1 MKRTIGTKEDH
12 IVTLTGGTF
21 GHTDSA
27 GLQHKGAVLL
37 DNQETYVKLD
47 DLNPADGREW
57 ENKFDYRYSSVSE
70 AIVSCLTRNIN
81 SDTFKSADYR
91 FAVFDND
98 GKQSTGTYSKNY
110 LNENEV
116 EWLLSTGYK
125 SGTNVSVELDE
136 YVQNVVDSPFATKFK
151 SMVKYFTDL
160 QVDEDLAKE
169 FIIQQSAFDTLTGN
183 TDRLMNPSNF
193 VVTYNVE
200 TKSSTPINIDYGR
213 CLQLDLWSDNAESNF
228 QIGSEYYAEDIKEFA
243 RTAISKNQS
252 LLSGLKTDEIKQVL
266 SEYQFEPFDINYDQ
280 VMFDLDDL
288 ATTIKSANLP
298 FEKFA
303 LVKIDTFKQMLDTHQ
318 DLWCDFGASVK
329 SLETIGMTYDKT

>member
-1 MKRTIGTKEDH
+1 MKRTIGTKENH
-12 IVTLTGGTF
+12 TVTLSGDTF
-21 GHTDSA
+21 GHTNSA

-81 SDTFKSADYR
+81 SETFKSADYH
-91 FAVFDND
+91 FAVFDNN
-98 GKQSTGTYSKNY
+98 GKKSTGTYSKNY
-110 LNENEV
+110 LDENEV
-116 EWLLSTGYK
+116 EWVLSTGYK
-125 SGTNVSVELDE
+125 SGTNVSIELDE
-136 YVQNVVDSPFATKFK
+136 YVQNVVDSPFSTKFK

-160 QVDEDLAKE
+160 QVDEELAKE
-169 FIIQQSAFDTLTGN
+169 FIIQQSAFDILTGN

-193 VVTYNVE
+193 VVSYNTE
-200 TKSSTPINIDYGR
+200 TKTSTPINIDYGR
-213 CLQLDLWSDNAESNF
+213 CLQSDLWSDTAESNF
-228 QIGSEYYAEDIKEFA
+228 QIGSKYYSEDIEEFA
-243 RTAISKNQS
+243 ETAVSKNQS
-252 LLSGLKTDEIKQVL
+252 LMSGLKSDEIKQVL
-266 SEYQFEPFDINYDQ
+266 SDYNFEPFDINYDQ
-280 VMFDLDDL
+280 VITDLDEL

-318 DLWCDFGASVK
+318 ELWCDFSV
-329 SLETIGMTYDKT
+329 SLQSLNEIGTTYDKT